1 MVSNIMP
8 TARNAYWE
16 KGAILLNSNIKNFR
30 ILKFRVHNR
39 IHHEKLCK
47 MNTNKPMFG
56 QVILYINGGPATG
69 KWTLAFMKCT
79 LRNVLSPVESNKSE
93 LKFEHNNL
101 CILLKGL
108 SDGLQN

>member
-1 MVSNIMP
+1 MP

-47 MNTNKPMFG
+47 ISTNKPMFG
-56 QVILYINGGPATG
+56 QAVLIIDIDTEPGGWKAQVTH
-69 KWTLAFMKCT
+69 A
-79 LRNVLSPVESNKSE
+79 
-93 LKFEHNNL
+93 
-101 CILLKGL
+101 
-108 SDGLQN
+108 